1 MGQLATGEPVW
12 DLTYDASGHLTSPD
26 QGGFVAEVA
35 ASGVT
40 DLFLFSH
47 GWGTAQNQAEA
58 LYATMFPLIR
68 TAAQGVPGLGK
79 LGFGGIYWPSLWFPP
94 TPATPPAQS
103 DATQADDTAT
113 GPLSAG
119 TAAVTGAQIAASLA
133 PGFGPQD
140 QATLTQVG
148 QLIDAGQAMTAQG
161 APDDVKTQHLQ
172 QISQLIKSL
181 VPTLDDSADSPA
193 EDSGELALLLTDN
206 PAADYQQAAAVFG
219 SIQAGDSTEGIGD
232 WFSAAVN
239 GAKDALRVFSYY
251 TMKARAGTIGQS
263 GLGPLLAAL
272 NAQSPGTQS
281 SGTRAPAT
289 RVHLIGHS
297 FGARLVSFALSGVGA
312 SADSPVTSLSL
323 LQGAFSHWSFSG
335 ADGNPFGAP
344 GALHGFDDRVH
355 GPLTATFTS
364 FDWAVGVWYPKSS
377 FLAGQSLSA
386 EAADPWGGLGADA
399 FQPAGTTVTVTM
411 PAGGG
416 LSYGFTPG
424 TFYRVDANAVIN
436 DTAGEPFAGAHS
448 DIKKL
453 PVAQAIVAAAATH
466 A

>member
-35 ASGVT
+35 ASGVA

-103 DATQADDTAT
+103 DATQADDTGPDGT
-113 GPLSAG
+113 GAAPLSAG

-148 QLIDAGQAMTAQG
+148 QLIDAGQAMAVQG

-181 VPTLDDSADSPA
+181 VPAPADSADSPA

-206 PAADYQQAAAVFG
+206 PAADYQRAAAVFG

-281 SGTRAPAT
+281 QGTRAPAT

-312 SADSPVTSLSL
+312 PADSPVTSLSL
-323 LQGAFSHWSFSG
+323 LQGAFSHWSFTG
-335 ADGNPFGAP
+335 ADGTTRSAHP
-344 GALHGFDDRVH
+344 GRC
-355 GPLTATFTS
+355 TA
-364 FDWAVGVWYPKSS
+364 
-377 FLAGQSLSA
+377 SA
-386 EAADPWGGLGADA
+386 TGYTG
-399 FQPAGTTVTVTM
+399 
-411 PAGGG
+411 
-416 LSYGFTPG
+416 
-424 TFYRVDANAVIN
+424 R
-436 DTAGEPFAGAHS
+436 
-448 DIKKL
+448 
-453 PVAQAIVAAAATH
+453 
-466 A
+466 